1 MANKKLNATI
11 TIGGAVSSSLK
22 GAFGTVK
29 SSVEQVGAAMAK
41 LEREQRTLT
50 NAIQT
55 FGRQGKNVDSLRAK
69 YAANVAAVDKLR
81 AATERLKRVED
92 ARERNLAK
100 RDQYKEGVMGTIALG
115 ATVAA
120 PIKAAMDFESTMADI
135 KKVVDAPKGADENT
149 FFKAIGKQVLDLS
162 KVLPMTA
169 NEIGRIYA
177 LGGQSGIATEDLGKF
192 TESAVKMG
200 VAFDVSAEQAG
211 QSMAEL
217 RSAFGMTQD
226 QVNTLAD
233 QMNYL
238 DNNGSAAAKDILE
251 IVQRIGPLAK
261 VAGVSAGQVAALG
274 STLRGMGVQN
284 EIAATGIKNLFL
296 TLAAGESATKG
307 QRAVF
312 KQLGY
317 TSTEVAKSMQLD
329 ARKTMTVILKQIGKL
344 SKDKQAAALST
355 LFGKEVV
362 GSIAPLLT
370 NLDQLEKNFDAV
382 ADKTKYAGSMQKEFA
397 ARAATTENQLILF
410 RNQITVL
417 GVTIGSV
424 LLPAVNSVLQT
435 VGPWIGKV
443 SELAEAHPVVTKA
456 IVATAGALITL
467 KVATFSAGFAFTYL
481 RGGALRL
488 VGALAGARAQMAI
501 TTVANRAMGA
511 SALTA
516 RGGLIGLATGGLA
529 VVGKQMRAMAF
540 AAALSVSS
548 MGGLATR
555 ALPAVATAIR
565 LVGGAF
571 IATGIGALIAG
582 VALGGLWIYRNWA
595 GVKAFM
601 VGTLEGIQQGLQ
613 PLIDNLTTLW
623 NNLGPVKTA
632 FEWVGGAIAKVWD
645 WFTKLVQPVTYS
657 GEELKKAGDAGQEF
671 GKALA
676 AGINFVTAPLQW
688 LIDKIA
694 WVVTNMDTIKNK
706 AVDFKNSVS
715 DMAGGAWQKTKDFF
729 SNPFGDEAPQGNTL
743 ATPQTPASALPAPS
757 LANRGGSTYTDSST
771 TTIQVTQRPGENNAD
786 LAKRIADEQERRRQV
801 RQRSMMNDGVVAP

>member
-50 NAIQT
+50 NAIHT

-307 QRAVF
+307 QREVF

-410 RNQITVL
+410 RNQITGL

-467 KVATFSAGFAFTYL
+467 KVATFAAGFAFTYL
-481 RGGALRL
+481 RGGLLNITGVVAS
-488 VGALAGARAQMAI
+488 ARAQMAL
-501 TTVANRAMGA
+501 M
-511 SALTA
+511 
-516 RGGLIGLATGGLA
+516 
-529 VVGKQMRAMAF
+529 
-540 AAALSVSS
+540 
-548 MGGLATR
+548 ATR
-555 ALPAVATAIR
+555 SLPMVAAGVRT
-565 LVGGAF
+565 VGAAF
-571 IATGIGALIAG
+571 ISTGIGALVAG
-582 VALGGLWIYRNWA
+582 LAIGGLWIYRNWA

-688 LIDKIA
+688 LIEKIT
-694 WVVTNMDTIKNK
+694 WVVTNMDTLKNK

-729 SNPFGDEAPQGNTL
+729 SNPFGDDTPQGNTL
-743 ATPQTPASALPAPS
+743 ATPQTPASALPAPA

>member
-410 RNQITVL
+410 RNQITGL

-467 KVATFSAGFAFTYL
+467 KVATFAAGFAFTYL
-481 RGGALRL
+481 RGGLLNITGVVAS
-488 VGALAGARAQMAI
+488 ARAQMAL
-501 TTVANRAMGA
+501 M
-511 SALTA
+511 
-516 RGGLIGLATGGLA
+516 
-529 VVGKQMRAMAF
+529 
-540 AAALSVSS
+540 
-548 MGGLATR
+548 ATR
-555 ALPAVATAIR
+555 SLPLVAAGVRT
-565 LVGGAF
+565 VGAAF
-571 IATGIGALIAG
+571 ISTGIGALVAG
-582 VALGGLWIYRNWA
+582 LAIGGLWIYRNWA

-688 LIDKIA
+688 LIEKIT
-694 WVVTNMDTIKNK
+694 WVVTNMDTLKNK
-706 AVDFKNSVS
+706 AADFKNSVS

-729 SNPFGDEAPQGNTL
+729 SNPFGDDTPQGNTL
-743 ATPQTPASALPAPS
+743 ATPQTPASALPAPA

>member
-69 YAANVAAVDKLR
+69 YAANVSAVDKLR

-410 RNQITVL
+410 RNQITGL

-456 IVATAGALITL
+456 IVATAVALITL
-467 KVATFSAGFAFTYL
+467 KVATFAAGFAFTYL
-481 RGGALRL
+481 RGGLLNITGVVAS
-488 VGALAGARAQMAI
+488 ARAQMAL
-501 TTVANRAMGA
+501 M
-511 SALTA
+511 
-516 RGGLIGLATGGLA
+516 
-529 VVGKQMRAMAF
+529 
-540 AAALSVSS
+540 
-548 MGGLATR
+548 ATR
-555 ALPAVATAIR
+555 SLPLVAAGVRT
-565 LVGGAF
+565 VGAAF
-571 IATGIGALIAG
+571 ISTGIGALVAG
-582 VALGGLWIYRNWA
+582 LAIGGLWIYRNWA

-688 LIDKIA
+688 LIEKIT
-694 WVVTNMDTIKNK
+694 WVVTNMDTLKNK

-729 SNPFGDEAPQGNTL
+729 SNPFGDDAPQGNTL
-743 ATPQTPASALPAPS
+743 ATPQTPASALPAPA

>member
-410 RNQITVL
+410 RNQITGL

-467 KVATFSAGFAFTYL
+467 KVATFAAGFAFTYL
-481 RGGALRL
+481 RGGLLNITGVVAS
-488 VGALAGARAQMAI
+488 ARAQMAL
-501 TTVANRAMGA
+501 M
-511 SALTA
+511 
-516 RGGLIGLATGGLA
+516 
-529 VVGKQMRAMAF
+529 
-540 AAALSVSS
+540 
-548 MGGLATR
+548 ATR
-555 ALPAVATAIR
+555 SLPLVAAGVRT
-565 LVGGAF
+565 VGAAF
-571 IATGIGALIAG
+571 ISTGIGALVAG
-582 VALGGLWIYRNWA
+582 LAIGGLWIYRNWA

-688 LIDKIA
+688 LIEKIT
-694 WVVTNMDTIKNK
+694 WVVTNMDTLKNK

-729 SNPFGDEAPQGNTL
+729 SNPFGDDAPQGNTL
-743 ATPQTPASALPAPS
+743 ATPQTPASALPAPA

>member
-81 AATERLKRVED
+81 TATERLKRVED

-100 RDQYKEGVMGTIALG
+100 RDQYKEGIIGTVALG
-115 ATVAA
+115 ATIAA
-120 PIKAAMDFESTMADI
+120 PIKAAMDFESTVADI

-149 FFKAIGKQVLDLS
+149 FFKAIGKQVLDMS
-162 KVLPMTA
+162 KTLPMTA
-169 NEIGRIYA
+169 NEIGRIFA

-217 RSAFGMTQD
+217 RSAFGMTQE

-261 VAGVSAGQVAALG
+261 VAGASAGQVAALG

-296 TLAAGESATKG
+296 TLSAGDSATKA
-307 QRAVF
+307 QREVF
-312 KQLGY
+312 KRLGY
-317 TSTEVAKSMQLD
+317 TSREVAKSMQLD
-329 ARKTMTVILKQIGKL
+329 SQKTITVILKQIKKL
-344 SKDKQAAALST
+344 NKADQAAALSQ

-362 GSIAPLLT
+362 GAIAPLLT
-370 NLDQLEKNFDAV
+370 NLDKLEESFGMV
-382 ADKTKYAGSMQKEFA
+382 ADKSKYAGSMQKEFE
-397 ARAATTENQLILF
+397 ARAATTANQLILF
-410 RNQITVL
+410 RNQITGL

-435 VGPWIGKV
+435 VGPWIGKITD
-443 SELAEAHPVVTKA
+443 LADAHPVVTKA
-456 IVATAGALITL
+456 IVATAGALITMRI
-467 KVATFSAGFAFTYL
+467 ATFAAGFAFTYL
-481 RGGALRL
+481 RGGALRV
-488 VGALAGARAQMAI
+488 VGALAGARAQMAL
-501 TTVANRAMGA
+501 TAVSARAVGAAATVAN
-511 SALTA
+511 
-516 RGGLIGLATGGLA
+516 GGLVGMASRGIPA
-529 VVGKQMRAMAF
+529 VVTGVRAIGA
-540 AAALSVSS
+540 
-548 MGGLATR
+548 
-555 ALPAVATAIR
+555 
-565 LVGGAF
+565 AF
-571 IATGIGALIAG
+571 ISTGIGALITG
-582 VALGGLWIYRNWA
+582 LALGGLWIYRNWA

-601 VGTLEGIQQGLQ
+601 TGTLQGIQEGLQ
-613 PLIDNLTTLW
+613 PVTDKFQALW
-623 NNLGPVKTA
+623 DRLGPVKTA
-632 FEWVGGAIAKVWD
+632 FQWVADAAGKAWD
-645 WFTKLVQPVTYS
+645 WFTKLAEPVSYS
-657 GEELKKAGDAGQEF
+657 SEELKKAGDAGQQF

-676 AGINFVTAPLQW
+676 AGIDFVLTPIQF
-688 LIDKIA
+688 LIDKII
-694 WVVTNMDTIKNK
+694 WVSDHIGTLTDK
-706 AVDFKNSVS
+706 AVNFKNAVS

-729 SNPFGDEAPQGNTL
+729 SNPFGDDAPQGNTM
-743 ATPQTPASALPAPS
+743 ATPQTPASALPAPA

-771 TTIQVTQRPGENNAD
+771 TTIQVTQRPGESNAD

-801 RQRSMMNDGVVAP
+801 RQRNMMNDGVVAP

>member
-1 MANKKLNATI
+1 MASNKKLSATI
-11 TIGGAVSSSLK
+11 VIGGAVSSSLK

-115 ATVAA
+115 ATVSA

-410 RNQITVL
+410 RNQITGL

-467 KVATFSAGFAFTYL
+467 KVATFAAGFAFTYL
-481 RGGALRL
+481 RGGLLNITSVVAS
-488 VGALAGARAQMAI
+488 ARAQMAL
-501 TTVANRAMGA
+501 M
-511 SALTA
+511 
-516 RGGLIGLATGGLA
+516 
-529 VVGKQMRAMAF
+529 
-540 AAALSVSS
+540 
-548 MGGLATR
+548 ATR
-555 ALPAVATAIR
+555 SLPLVAAGVRT
-565 LVGGAF
+565 VGAAF
-571 IATGIGALIAG
+571 ISTGIGALVAG
-582 VALGGLWIYRNWA
+582 LAIGGLWIYRNWA

-729 SNPFGDEAPQGNTL
+729 SNPFGDDAPQGNTL
-743 ATPQTPASALPAPS
+743 ATPQTPASALPAPA

>member
-1 MANKKLNATI
+1 MASNKKLSATI

-100 RDQYKEGVMGTIALG
+100 RDQYKEGVMGTIAMG

-410 RNQITVL
+410 RNQITGL

-467 KVATFSAGFAFTYL
+467 KVATFAAGFAFTYL
-481 RGGALRL
+481 RGGLLNITGVVAS
-488 VGALAGARAQMAI
+488 ARAQMAL
-501 TTVANRAMGA
+501 M
-511 SALTA
+511 
-516 RGGLIGLATGGLA
+516 
-529 VVGKQMRAMAF
+529 
-540 AAALSVSS
+540 
-548 MGGLATR
+548 ATR
-555 ALPAVATAIR
+555 SLPLVAAGVRT
-565 LVGGAF
+565 VGAAF
-571 IATGIGALIAG
+571 ISTGIGALVAG
-582 VALGGLWIYRNWA
+582 LAIGGLWIYRNWA

-688 LIDKIA
+688 LIEKIT
-694 WVVTNMDTIKNK
+694 WVVTNMDTLKNK

-729 SNPFGDEAPQGNTL
+729 SNPFGDDAPQGNTL
-743 ATPQTPASALPAPS
+743 ATPQTPASALPAPA

>member
-29 SSVEQVGAAMAK
+29 SSVEQVGAAMSK

-81 AATERLKRVED
+81 TATERLKRVED

-100 RDQYKEGVMGTIALG
+100 REQYKDGIMGTIALG
-115 ATVAA
+115 ATIAA
-120 PIKAAMDFESTMADI
+120 PIKAAMDFESTVADI

-149 FFKAIGKQVLDLS
+149 FFKAIGKQVLDMS
-162 KVLPMTA
+162 KTLPMTA
-169 NEIGRIYA
+169 NEIGRIFA

-211 QSMAEL
+211 QAMAEL
-217 RSAFGMTQD
+217 RSAFGMTQE

-238 DNNGSAAAKDILE
+238 DNNGSAAAKDIME

-296 TLAAGESATKG
+296 TLSSGNAATKK
-307 QRAVF
+307 QREVF

-329 ARKTMTVILKQIGKL
+329 AEKTMTVILKQISKL
-344 SKDKQAAALST
+344 PKHAQAAALT
-355 LFGKEVV
+355 ELFGKEVV
-362 GSIAPLLT
+362 GSIAPLMTRLGE
-370 NLDQLEKNFDAV
+370 LQKNFDAV
-382 ADKTKYAGSMQKEFA
+382 GDKTKYAGSMQKEFE
-397 ARAATTENQLILF
+397 ARAATTANQLILF
-410 RNQITVL
+410 RNQITGL

-435 VGPWIGKV
+435 VGPWIGKITD
-443 SELAEAHPVVTKA
+443 LADAHPVVTKA
-456 IVATAGALITL
+456 IVATAGALITMRI
-467 KVATFSAGFAFTYL
+467 ATFAAGFAFTYL

-488 VGALAGARAQMAI
+488 VGALAGARAQMA
-501 TTVANRAMGA
+501 
-511 SALTA
+511 LTA
-516 RGGLIGLATGGLA
+516 VSARAVGAAATVTNGGLVGMASRGIPA
-529 VVGKQMRAMAF
+529 VVTGVRAIGAAF
-540 AAALSVSS
+540 VS
-548 MGGLATR
+548 
-555 ALPAVATAIR
+555 
-565 LVGGAF
+565 
-571 IATGIGALIAG
+571 TGIGALITGLAI
-582 VALGGLWIYRNWA
+582 GGLMIYRHWA

-601 VGTLEGIQQGLQ
+601 AGTLQGIQEGLQ
-613 PLIDNLTTLW
+613 PVTDKFQALW
-623 NNLGPVKTA
+623 DRLGPVKTA
-632 FEWVGGAIAKVWD
+632 FQWVADAAGKAWD
-645 WFTKLVQPVTYS
+645 WFTKLAEPVSYS
-657 GEELKKAGDAGQEF
+657 SEELKKAGDAGQQF

-676 AGINFVTAPLQW
+676 AGIDFVLTPIQF
-688 LIDKIA
+688 LIDKII
-694 WVVTNMDTIKNK
+694 WVSDNIGTLTDK
-706 AVDFKNSVS
+706 AVNFKNAVS

-729 SNPFGDEAPQGNTL
+729 SNPFGSDDATQGNAMT
-743 ATPQTPASALPAPS
+743 TPQTPASALPAPA
-757 LANRGGSTYTDSST
+757 LANRGGSTYQDNSQT
-771 TTIQVTQRPGENNAD
+771 TMQITQRPGESNAD

-801 RQRSMMNDGVVAP
+801 RQRNMMNDGVVAP